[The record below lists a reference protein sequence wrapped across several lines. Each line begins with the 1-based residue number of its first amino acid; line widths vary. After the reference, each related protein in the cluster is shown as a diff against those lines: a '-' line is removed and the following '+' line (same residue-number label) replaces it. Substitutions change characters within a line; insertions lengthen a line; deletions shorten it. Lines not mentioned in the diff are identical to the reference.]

1 MKLTTAILALAGTAL
16 VANAAVVDF
25 SGTPS
30 GEFVSYY
37 ESGATFT
44 AVGGGNLTSDS
55 FGNTPNGTRGL
66 IANPFDTIRVDF
78 DSAVTTVSVD
88 MGDFNADS
96 DDLYLTAFDSSGN
109 VLDSDTLFIDASFT
123 GMVTLSVNSPGIA
136 YVTFVGVGFNG
147 ESNIYAD
154 NFTFDIIPTPSAAA
168 LLGLS
173 GLVATRRR
181 R

>member
-16 VANAAVVDF
+16 AANAAVVDF
-25 SGTPS
+25 SAAPAGNYA
-30 GEFVSYY
+30 SYY

-44 AVGGGNLTSDS
+44 AVGGGNLTSDNY
-55 FGNTPNGTRGL
+55 GPTPNGTRGI
-66 IANPFDTIRVDF
+66 IANPFDAIRVDF
-78 DSAVTTVSVD
+78 DSVVTTVSVD
-88 MGDFNADS
+88 MGDFNSDD

-109 VLDSDTLFIDASFT
+109 QLDSDTLFIDATFT
-123 GMVTLSVNSPGIA
+123 GMVTLSVNAPGIA

-147 ESNIYAD
+147 ESNIYSD

-173 GLVATRRR
+173 SLVATRRR